1 MEDKKAVRITISICL
16 VVFSVV
22 FFLSLF
28 TYRDTDLYIENYVAD
43 EPQTVHNCFGKA
55 GLYLAYYA
63 RTLIGPPAAYLMAIL
78 LGLWG
83 AAWLYLGAIPFL
95 PLKVLGGLLSVVSVA
110 SLVSCLSANAGG
122 AIGLVLHELGT
133 EYVGTPGLFFGAV
146 GLTALGL
153 LLVSRTLFMGGV
165 RWTGKGTMAVVRQ
178 LPLKRSE
185 PSPAAPV
192 AAAPQPPEPVE
203 AEEEPPAPEPE
214 TGKITPKSADEPE
227 EKLPRLETVEIE
239 AEAKPQPAPAETEET
254 EKEEEKAEQKEQ
266 KEERAEPPIRV
277 RPPKPPR
284 PASPAGGTPR
294 PDGSTSQYQLPP
306 IDMLERPI
314 IFDGSKQEDEIRAK
328 AAILEKALT
337 EFGIGAR
344 VVEIERGPVITFY
357 ELELAPGVKVGRIIG
372 LSDDLAMAV
381 KAPSVRVVAPIPG
394 KSTVGLEVPNN
405 YRDTVRLRD
414 LMESQAVDPK
424 RYVLP
429 ILLGKD
435 AAGAPLVSDLAQMPH
450 LLIAGATGSGKSV
463 CINSIIMSILMSQ
476 YPEDVKLLIVDPKMV
491 ELSTFKDIPH
501 LLSPVVTDMKKAAAV
516 LDWAVN
522 KMDERYSLLARAG
535 VRNISGYNKLGEEG
549 IRKRLMPE
557 EDADLADVPFRMPH
571 VVIVVDELAD
581 LMMVASKE
589 VEGAV
594 TRLSQKSRAVG
605 IHLILATQRPSVDVI
620 TGLIKA
626 NLPARVS
633 FHVSSKVDSRTIL
646 DRNGAE
652 KLLGSGDMLLLPPGT
667 SKLVRAQGTYVSD
680 DEIRNVVEFLKKQA
694 EPEYSK
700 ELFQWGSGEGKDGQV
715 EDDLYNEAV
724 RIILESQR
732 GSLSLLQ
739 RRLEIGY
746 SRAAR
751 LIDLMAENGVVGE
764 YKGSQSREV
773 LITLEEWE
781 KRQAKAAAEAAK
793 D

>member
-1 MEDKKAVRITISICL
+1 MEDKKTVRITISICL

-43 EPQTVHNCFGKA
+43 QPQTVHNCFGKA

-178 LPLKRSE
+178 LPLKRPE
-185 PSPAAPV
+185 PSSPIPV
-192 AAAPQPPEPVE
+192 AAEPAE
-203 AEEEPPAPEPE
+203 AEEEAPAPEPE
-214 TGKITPKSADEPE
+214 MVKITPKPPDKPE
-227 EKLPRLETVEIE
+227 EKLPPLETVEVE
-239 AEAKPQPAPAETEET
+239 AEATPEEPPAEPEKT
-254 EKEEEKAEQKEQ
+254 EKEEPVG
-266 KEERAEPPIRV
+266 PPIRV

-284 PASPAGGTPR
+284 PSAPAGAIAR
-294 PDGSTSQYQLPP
+294 ADGATSQYQLPP

-314 IFDGSKQEDEIRAK
+314 LFDGSKQEDEIRAK